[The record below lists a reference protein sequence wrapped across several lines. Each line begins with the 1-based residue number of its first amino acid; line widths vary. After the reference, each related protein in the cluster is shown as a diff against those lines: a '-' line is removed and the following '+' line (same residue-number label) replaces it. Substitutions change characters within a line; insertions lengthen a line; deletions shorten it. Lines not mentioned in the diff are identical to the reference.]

1 MDMKLL
7 SMNFDPHALNQSSFY
22 GLNGATETW
31 HVASVGG
38 DVEIVLRHA
47 RVAATESLVVSS
59 VGAGA
64 ADVEIRDP
72 AKPVE
77 WKLAVRRA
85 RPGADTCAAGGETAS
100 HTTPFAM

>member
-1 MDMKLL
+1 MKLL
-7 SMNFDPHALNQSSFY
+7 SMNFDPHALNQSSSY
-22 GLNGATETW
+22 GLNGATETLY
-31 HVASVGG
+31 VASVSG
-38 DVEIVLRHA
+38 DIEIILRHA

-64 ADVEIRDP
+64 ANVEIRDP

-85 RPGADTCAAGGETAS
+85 RPGADACAAGGETAS